1 LSDLQRKQRAFKI
14 GVSTIFIVVSFITML
29 KAIVDVSPIAFL
41 KLAQNNAGSFDF

>member
-1 LSDLQRKQRAFKI
+1 
-14 GVSTIFIVVSFITML
+14 ML